1 MPRRMRISYLAAALT
16 AALGFTTVVSPDA
29 SAAETCPI
37 DKYCVYD
44 GPDYTNRLI
53 VSEDPFVE
61 WIGHRANDKASSIV
75 NNTNLD
81 LEVFPDVN
89 FGGFSWENFDGIVH
103 RHSRVSLARPT
114 VNDNKVS
121 SYFLYG

>member
-1 MPRRMRISYLAAALT
+1 MPRRMSIARLAAAFT
-16 AALGFTTVVSPDA
+16 AAVSLTTMAVPDA

-37 DKYCVYD
+37 NKYCLYD

-53 VSEDPFVE
+53 VSDDPYVE
-61 WIGHRANDKASSIV
+61 WIGHQANDRVSSIV
-75 NNTNLD
+75 NNTDLD

-89 FGGFSWENFDGIVH
+89 FGGWSWQDFNGIVF
-103 RHSRVSLARPT
+103 RHSRISLAKPKT
-114 VNDNKVS
+114 NDNKVS